1 MQAADFVI
9 VLSDTF
15 RFFQTLKTSSHPQ
28 RSFSLSCPFIVGT
41 IGIIVP
47 HLGIMAIVVPHK
59 GIMGIIVPYQGI
71 ICIIVPHLG
80 TIVIIVPHLGIM
92 AIVAP
97 HLGIMAIVV
106 PHLGIMAIVAPTIMR
121 SQVQIPSKPSTL
133 FLICIIE
140 IVMRKERK

>member
-1 MQAADFVI
+1 
-9 VLSDTF
+9 
-15 RFFQTLKTSSHPQ
+15 
-28 RSFSLSCPFIVGT
+28 
-41 IGIIVP
+41 
-47 HLGIMAIVVPHK
+47 MAIVVPHK

-106 PHLGIMAIVAPTIMR
+106 PHLGIMAIVVPTIR
-121 SQVQIPSKPSTL
+121 RYHFQETVGKYCKTFWDHEPTSTTNL
-133 FLICIIE
+133 DYHKYVILIGLSNSRDFLNQSSSLISA
-140 IVMRKERK
+140 